1 MQPHLGKISIFK
13 MPDNFS
19 LGPVMINEYFMSSDE
34 KGERKRLSPHAAC
47 YHKRQPTISI
57 IIFSFKVMVC

>member
-1 MQPHLGKISIFK
+1 MQPHLGQISTLK

-34 KGERKRLSPHAAC
+34 KGERDSLNMLPAIIKGSRLF
-47 YHKRQPTISI
+47 Q
-57 IIFSFKVMVC
+57 